1 MADSPKTLRMGVD
14 ELLYANVTASGAQAT
29 FALPPQMSNYRG
41 ILVVQS
47 VQLGGTVTTATFD
60 VESAMDSE
68 GTAVPASAFEK
79 FNKVVP
85 VSAAAATLSAYTGF
99 TLIAASVGKVI
110 AIDMSGMGGNGLMRL
125 NFTTVTLG
133 TGTGLAVYAR
143 IG

>member
-14 ELLYANVTASGAQAT
+14 ELLYANITTSGAQAT

-41 ILVVQS
+41 VLVIQS
-47 VQLGGTVTTATFD
+47 VQIGGTVTTATFD
-60 VESAMDSE
+60 VEAAMNPQ
-68 GTAVPASAFEK
+68 GAAASAFEK

-85 VSAAAATLSAYTGF
+85 VSGAAAGVSSYTAFPLITAT
-99 TLIAASVGKVI
+99 VGKAI
-110 AIDMSGMGGNGLMRL
+110 AIDMSGMGGNGQMRL